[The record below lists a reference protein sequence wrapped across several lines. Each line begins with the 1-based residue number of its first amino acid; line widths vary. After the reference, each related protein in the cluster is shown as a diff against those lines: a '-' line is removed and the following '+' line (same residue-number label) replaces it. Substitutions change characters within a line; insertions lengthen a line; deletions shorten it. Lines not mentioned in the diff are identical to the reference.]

1 MNEGTERERGE
12 LGRDMFPSV
21 INSVVVSGATILIAI
36 PLATLAAYAFSR
48 YQFLG
53 NGVLLVWILTTQFIP
68 AIVVAIPF
76 FTLFRSLVVFGKP
89 LLGTHLGLIIV
100 NMSIVLP
107 YAIWMIK
114 GFVDALPDEIEE
126 AAFVDG
132 CNDFQILFFISLP
145 LIRPGVLVAS
155 VFAFIMSWNE
165 FLFAL
170 IIGREMRTM
179 QVALH
184 DHERRAG
191 HYVGVDGR
199 CWSRRDGADLL
210 PGDVHPQ
217 ECGRRLDHGCR
228 EIAEL
233 RSALALAALSIRRRQ
248 PTFRNHNRPLL
259 SGHRRIPAQHIHRAF
274 GHRLRRRQR
283 AQTRVNQQASASTLQ
298 LHAQRALA
306 ANGQP
311 ASRLNPQIDSACC
324 RKRKVPDIS
333 RGDLALEAFAVLPL
347 DLDLQGI
354 RAGGSLPG
362 DADQAADILERIC
375 TGKLYHR
382 RRLGGGQGS
391 QSRKRAVGIRFHLY
405 GLLRV
410 AAHPPAASY
419 PAPLARC
426 RRRSRPPQ

>member
-1 MNEGTERERGE
+1 MSSIAIARNESNLRLHSLKLLETLALLLIIAFIMLPIFWLAITAIKPRAKAYTTDIIFQPTLDNFRVIFADETVIMNEGTERERGE

-179 QVALH
+179 QVALTTTRGALGIMW
-184 DHERRAG
+184 ELMAAAG
-191 HYVGVDGR
+191 LVVMVPIFFLAMFIRKNVVDGLTM
-199 CWSRRDGADLL
+199 GA
-210 PGDVHPQ
+210 V
-217 ECGRRLDHGCR
+217 
-228 EIAEL
+228 
-233 RSALALAALSIRRRQ
+233 
-248 PTFRNHNRPLL
+248 
-259 SGHRRIPAQHIHRAF
+259 
-274 GHRLRRRQR
+274 
-283 AQTRVNQQASASTLQ
+283 
-298 LHAQRALA
+298 
-306 ANGQP
+306 
-311 ASRLNPQIDSACC
+311 
-324 RKRKVPDIS
+324 K
-333 RGDLALEAFAVLPL
+333 
-347 DLDLQGI
+347 
-354 RAGGSLPG
+354 
-362 DADQAADILERIC
+362 
-375 TGKLYHR
+375 
-382 RRLGGGQGS
+382 
-391 QSRKRAVGIRFHLY
+391 
-405 GLLRV
+405 
-410 AAHPPAASY
+410 
-419 PAPLARC
+419 
-426 RRRSRPPQ
+426 